1 MDIREGNEQMSK
13 TTLKE
18 VADKAGV
25 SMTTASFAFSGKGR
39 ISSEVR
45 DLVLRT
51 AKELGYKRMP
61 TFSKEKDPTE
71 PVTIAMLLDIRPW
84 EELIWHLLN
93 PVLTELDSS
102 LLAKGFFPVI
112 LPVTNALSMDEL
124 VTRLMLM
131 RSKGVFVFS
140 NVNEELISHLEGL
153 GIPAVIILN
162 NELQEK
168 YSTAGID
175 DFQAAYEGTQHL
187 LRLGHR
193 DILYLCSGA
202 GRSTSTFTDRLYGF
216 QKALGEY
223 GVEFKKEKCIDIEK
237 RNPEELRRRLKELIN
252 KKSRPTAVFAY
263 DDHLAVEA
271 VAYLTEMELKIP
283 DDVSIIAPGDL
294 INYSEPYVPK
304 ISTFQVDP
312 VQIGRIASHIMM
324 ERLNGK
330 ESHHQVVK
338 VRQRLVDR
346 GSCREITPQTS

>member
-1 MDIREGNEQMSK
+1 MSK

-51 AKELGYKRMP
+51 AKELGYKKMP
-61 TFSKEKDPTE
+61 TYSENKNPTE

-93 PVLTELDSS
+93 PILAELDSS
-102 LLAKGFFPVI
+102 LLAKGFFPII
-112 LPVTNALSMDEL
+112 LPVTSAVSNDEL

-131 RSKGVFVFS
+131 KSKGVFVFS
-140 NVNEELISHLEGL
+140 NANEELITHLEDL

-162 NELQEK
+162 NGLQDK
-168 YSTAGID
+168 FSTAGID
-175 DFQAAYEGTQHL
+175 HFQAAYEGTQHL

-193 DILYLCSGA
+193 DILYLCSGNKDKA
-202 GRSTSTFTDRLYGF
+202 IETLTDRLYGF
-216 QKALGEY
+216 QKALSEFD
-223 GVEFKKEKCIDIEK
+223 VEFKKEKCIDVEK
-237 RNPEELRRRLKELIN
+237 RNRDDLRHHLAEIFN
-252 KKSRPTAVFAY
+252 KKSRPTAIFAY

-271 VAYLTEMELKIP
+271 VTFLTELGLKVP
-283 DDVSIIAPGDL
+283 DDLSIIAPGDI

-304 ISTFQVDP
+304 ITTFQVDP
-312 VQIGRIASHIMM
+312 AQIGRIANHLMM
-324 ERLNGK
+324 ERLNDK
-330 ESHHQVVK
+330 ESRHQVVK

-346 GSCREITPQTS
+346 GSCREILLQAS